1 MDTTQQGASISG
13 SRLPGKIIT
22 IVIGCIVLLIFST
35 ELVWRHHAQ
44 RLAVRA
50 CFADA
55 GQLKEGSR
63 VYVAGVKVGYVSRMS
78 THPSDGAC
86 AVEAEM
92 VLDSSYQFNIPADS
106 TISLATA
113 ASGQTQAN
121 IHIENASG
129 PPLEQGGMLKSL
141 PSRE

>member
-1 MDTTQQGASISG
+1 MDTKQIEA
-13 SRLPGKIIT
+13 SRLPGKVIT
-22 IVIGCIVLLIFST
+22 IVIACIVLLIFST

-50 CFADA
+50 CFSDP

-78 THPSDGAC
+78 THPADRDC

-92 VLDSSYQFNIPADS
+92 VLDSAYQFNIPADS
-106 TISLATA
+106 KISLETTRAGETLA
-113 ASGQTQAN
+113 V
-121 IHIENASG
+121 IHIEDASG
-129 PPLEQGGMLKSL
+129 PSLEQGGVLKAVH
-141 PSRE
+141 

>member
-1 MDTTQQGASISG
+1 MDSARKHGT
-13 SRLPGKIIT
+13 RLPGKIIT
-22 IVIGCIVLLIFST
+22 VVIGCLVLVIFST

-63 VYVAGVKVGYVSRMS
+63 VYVAGVKVGYVSRLS
-78 THPSDGAC
+78 THPGDRDC

-92 VLDSSYQFNIPADS
+92 VLDSAYQFNIPADS

-113 ASGQTQAN
+113 SSGQTQAN
-121 IHIENASG
+121 IHIEDASG
-129 PPLEQGGMLKSL
+129 PLLEQGGMLKAK
-141 PSRE
+141 

>member
-1 MDTTQQGASISG
+1 M
-13 SRLPGKIIT
+13 PGKVIT
-22 IVIGCIVLLIFST
+22 IVIAGIVLLIFST
-35 ELVWRHHAQ
+35 ELVWRHHAK

-50 CFADA
+50 CFADP
-55 GQLKEGSR
+55 GQLKEGAR

-78 THPSDGAC
+78 THPGDRDC

-92 VLDSSYQFNIPADS
+92 VLDTAYQFNIPADS

-113 ASGQTQAN
+113 ASGQTQAD

-129 PPLEQGGMLKSL
+129 PPLEQGGVL
-141 PSRE
+141 RAVH

>member
-1 MDTTQQGASISG
+1 M
-13 SRLPGKIIT
+13 PGKVIT
-22 IVIGCIVLLIFST
+22 IVIAGIVLLIFST
-35 ELVWRHHAQ
+35 ELVWRHHAK

-50 CFADA
+50 CFADP
-55 GQLKEGSR
+55 GQLKEGAR

-78 THPSDGAC
+78 THPGDRDC

-92 VLDSSYQFNIPADS
+92 VLDTAYQFNIPADS

-113 ASGQTQAN
+113 ASGQTRAD

-129 PPLEQGGMLKSL
+129 PPLEQGGVL
-141 PSRE
+141 RAVH

>member
-1 MDTTQQGASISG
+1 MDSARKHGT
-13 SRLPGKIIT
+13 RLPGKIIT
-22 IVIGCIVLLIFST
+22 VVIGCLVLVIFST

-63 VYVAGVKVGYVSRMS
+63 VYVAGVKVGYVSRLS
-78 THPSDGAC
+78 THPGDRDC

-92 VLDSSYQFNIPADS
+92 VLDSAYQFNIPADS

-113 ASGQTQAN
+113 SSGQTQAN
-121 IHIENASG
+121 IHIEDASG
-129 PPLEQGGMLKSL
+129 PPLEQGGMLKAK
-141 PSRE
+141 